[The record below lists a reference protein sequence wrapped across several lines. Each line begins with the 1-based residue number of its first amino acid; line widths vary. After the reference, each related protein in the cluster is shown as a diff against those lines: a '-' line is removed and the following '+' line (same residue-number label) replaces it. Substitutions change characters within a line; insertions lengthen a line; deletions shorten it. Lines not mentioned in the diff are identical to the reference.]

1 MLILKGE
8 GDLWVILKLDVLSL
22 SLDFVCLLRK
32 ISLPQHPYIILIL
45 KSDSLLDTLNN
56 KNMTFTITDENIK
69 LSNLKN
75 GKKRMSL
82 GYPINFE
89 N

>member
-1 MLILKGE
+1 MR
-8 GDLWVILKLDVLSL
+8 VILKLDVHSL
-22 SLDFVCLLRK
+22 SLDFVCRLRK
-32 ISLPQHPYIILIL
+32 FSLPQHPYIILIL

-69 LSNLKN
+69 LSNLKH